1 MRILLIWIKL
11 HPKEPINPNKLHHP
25 SQHIHQLPEFLFA
38 AVVFIAI
45 YVADGIEHKVDMG
58 NLGILMDG
66 VGNLMTLADESGDFV
81 GGIDDV
87 FHAVDVAWGEG
98 NDEVI
103 DPDSLILSEGSG
115 GLGHLVGG
123 LGDVSVAE
131 ADDVVGCFLA
141 LGDVIDKIVAG
152 IIVLIF
158 TRCICKFYISHN
170 KKLLYFDWNPPGLL
184 PQGDAQCIPGIPNK
198 VLVCL

>member
-1 MRILLIWIKL
+1 M
-11 HPKEPINPNKLHHP
+11 
-25 SQHIHQLPEFLFA
+25 
-38 AVVFIAI
+38 
-45 YVADGIEHKVDMG
+45 DMG
-58 NLGILMDG
+58 DPGILVDG
-66 VGNLMTLADESGDFV
+66 VGDLMALADEAGDFV

-103 DPDSLILSEGSG
+103 DPDSLVLSEGSG
-115 GLGHLVGG
+115 GLGHLVGC

-152 IIVLIF
+152 GVVLIF
-158 TRCICKFYISHN
+158 ARCICKFYISHN

-198 VLVCL
+198 VFVSL